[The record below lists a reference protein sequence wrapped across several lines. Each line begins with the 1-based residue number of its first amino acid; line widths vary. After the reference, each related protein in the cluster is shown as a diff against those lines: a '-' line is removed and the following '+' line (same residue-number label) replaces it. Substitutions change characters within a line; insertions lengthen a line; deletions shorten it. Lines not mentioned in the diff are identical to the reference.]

1 MDEGLTMWL
10 IGCLISL
17 GLFLNGVRFAR
28 MEKVPFKTISWFG
41 RTVDDPAEIRAK
53 TNLIGRLFMIVA
65 PLFALLWTLMAFGA
79 LGPVNG
85 MPPINLD

>member
-1 MDEGLTMWL
+1 MSEGTTMWL

-17 GLFLNGVRFAR
+17 GLFLNGWRFAR
-28 MEKVPFKTISWFG
+28 MEKIPFRSISWFG
-41 RTVDDPAEIRAK
+41 RTIVDPVDIKAK

-79 LGPVNG
+79 LGPVAG
-85 MPPINLD
+85 MPPIGSG

>member
-1 MDEGLTMWL
+1 MHDGLTIWA

-28 MEKVPFKTISWFG
+28 MDKPPFRSIGWFG
-41 RTVDDPAEIRAK
+41 RTVVDPSESKAK

-65 PLFALLWTLMAFGA
+65 PIFAMLWTLLAFGA
-79 LGPVNG
+79 LGPVDG
-85 MPPINLD
+85 MPPIKFD